1 MALNIS
7 NLKQL
12 QKFQSSLVPCE
23 YADEQKN
30 AKAELHMYSDSENL
44 PRLHLAWKE
53 VHCVT
58 LKTEAE
64 VAEAK
69 KMGYA
74 PKENTYRLD
83 GEKSW
88 DVFAMEKHHR
98 HLWLCNFRRYGW
110 SFTDQAAG
118 EEYYAHGV
126 TYANGPAIYHLNRTP
141 EETVRDAL
149 VHTWAE
155 QLGRELIPRF
165 FDVPEVHACL
175 DALLEDAFNH
185 LTGHSAVRPVP
196 TGHESIKVTVV
207 KENPNSKERRAAEL
221 QAEKAALAAK
231 LESVES
237 QLKQL

>member
-23 YADEQKN
+23 FEDEQKN
-30 AKAELHMYSDSENL
+30 AKAELHMYEDSENL

-58 LKTEAE
+58 LRTEAE

-69 KMGYA
+69 KMGYS
-74 PKENTYRLD
+74 PKENTDRLD
-83 GEKSW
+83 GATTW
-88 DVFAMEKHHR
+88 DVFAMEKHHH

-110 SFTDQAAG
+110 SFTDQADG
-118 EEYYAHGV
+118 ELYYAHGV
-126 TYANGPAIYHLNRTP
+126 TYANGPAIYYLNTTP

-155 QLGRELIPRF
+155 QLGRGLIPQF
-165 FDVPEVHACL
+165 FDVPEVHEFLA
-175 DALLEDAFNH
+175 ALLEDAFNH
-185 LTGHSAVRPVP
+185 ISRFAAPRPVP
-196 TGHESIKVTVV
+196 TGHESIKVTVM
-207 KENPNSKERRAAEL
+207 KENPNSKEKLALALREE
-221 QAEKAALAAK
+221 QAALAAK
-231 LESVES
+231 MQSIEA
-237 QLKQL
+237 QLKAL